1 MLEKLEH
8 IRFIYLLIQHLIKH
22 VLCVRQFQL
31 SRSKIKSPSIPVS
44 FLPSIHP
51 SLYPSI
57 HFSIHPSIHLSIH
70 PSIPLSIHADSQPVI
85 PLSIHPLFL
94 YPSIHPSI
102 HPSVHPSIHPSIH
115 SSIHPPIHFYFSHFF
130 LHRIL
135 LSALFCVFIP
145 FCPSDALG
153 KYFPLLWS
161 SPSLLF
167 NRSPPVAL
175 LCCLPACTCLLVGLT
190 VSSLEEKAETG
201 LSPGTPKTPPSPA
214 HMKSPYI
221 STKSVFVLCPS
232 THPFSVLL
240 STFKK

>member
-57 HFSIHPSIHLSIH
+57 QTANKPFLYLSIH
-70 PSIPLSIHADSQPVI
+70 YS
-85 PLSIHPLFL
+85 
-94 YPSIHPSI
+94 
-102 HPSVHPSIHPSIH
+102 SIHPSIH

-167 NRSPPVAL
+167 NRGPPVAL